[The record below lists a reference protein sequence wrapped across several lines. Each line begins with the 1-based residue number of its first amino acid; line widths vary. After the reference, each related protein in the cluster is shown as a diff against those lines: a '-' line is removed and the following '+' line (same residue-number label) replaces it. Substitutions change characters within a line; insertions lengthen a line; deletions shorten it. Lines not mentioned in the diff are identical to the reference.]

1 MSSFKK
7 NLHLMTFDDALG
19 PSQFL
24 THLVVG
30 VKHCKLRE
38 RPLHQSLLLVCNK
51 GMRNAAHSFSFL
63 CEDEKKGIS

>member
-7 NLHLMTFDDALG
+7 NLHLVTFDDALG
-19 PSQFL
+19 SSQFL
-24 THLVVG
+24 SHLVVS

-51 GMRNAAHSFSFL
+51 GS
-63 CEDEKKGIS
+63 

>member
-38 RPLHQSLLLVCNK
+38 RPLHQSLL
-51 GMRNAAHSFSFL
+51 RNAAHSFSFL